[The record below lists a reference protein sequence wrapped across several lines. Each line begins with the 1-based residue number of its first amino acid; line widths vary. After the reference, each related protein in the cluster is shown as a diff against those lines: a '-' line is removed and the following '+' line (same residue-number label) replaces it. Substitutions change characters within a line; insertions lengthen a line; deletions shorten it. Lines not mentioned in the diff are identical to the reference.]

1 MKLTQDTQHSQLL
14 NSALRLHNDGNLD
27 AADQIYESILEK
39 DKKNFDANHLH
50 GLILS
55 QKQKHEEALPFLKL
69 AVEQKQNDFHA
80 INNLGIAI
88 RG

>member
-39 DKKNFDANHLH
+39 DEKDFDYIIED
-50 GLILS
+50 GKV
-55 QKQKHEEALPFLKL
+55 KQ
-69 AVEQKQNDFHA
+69 Q
-80 INNLGIAI
+80 
-88 RG
+88 